1 MAKKIWKDHNGNVI
15 PAAYVPAIDK
25 MRDRVAHKVLKQA
38 LYINEKLSSFKSES
52 IAACDAVFEQ
62 MMEENHIK
70 KTGKGNYSI
79 TSFDKKIKIE
89 VSIQERI
96 EFDDLIQVA
105 QEKINEFLSVKTG
118 SIDED
123 LRQIINLAFKTTKG
137 QMDAKRVLSLFKL
150 NIKHKKWLEAMDI
163 LKKSINRNVSKRYMR
178 IWKKNEQGE
187 YKAVELN
194 FSAL

>member
-25 MRDRVAHKVLKQA
+25 ERDRVAQKVLKQA
-38 LYINEKLSSFKSES
+38 LYINNKLRAFKDES
-52 IAACDAVFEQ
+52 IAMSDAVFEK
-62 MMEENHIK
+62 MMSDNNVK

-79 TSFDKKIKIE
+79 TSFDKTIKIE
-89 VSIQERI
+89 ISMQERV

-105 QEKINEFLSVKTG
+105 QEKINEYLAEKTG
-118 SIDED
+118 GIDND
-123 LRQIINLAFKTTKG
+123 LRQIIDLAFKTTKG
-137 QMDAKRVLSLFKL
+137 KMDAKRVLSLFKL
-150 NIKHKKWLEAMDI
+150 NIKNKKWLEAMEI
-163 LKKSINRNVSKRYMR
+163 LKKSITRNISKRYMR
-178 IWKKNEQGE
+178 VWKKDVSGQ